1 MRKIQFAFFCIVT
14 GLAVLA
20 SSAEATALKFKI
32 INKSTQALNSLTV
45 TLRGASAAASP
56 NRLTAPLAAGG
67 TTTPPLSFDPGGTAC
82 VFDLT
87 FTSASGKITSQP
99 DTDLCQTDGI
109 VYQ

>member
-1 MRKIQFAFFCIVT
+1 MPRTLI
-14 GLAVLA
+14 AVMCLIASLA
-20 SSAEATALKFKI
+20 SLTPAAEATALKLKI
-32 INKSTQALNSLTV
+32 INKSAVALNSFTI

-56 NRLTAPLAAGG
+56 NRLTSALAAGA

-87 FTSASGKITSQP
+87 FTTASGKTTTQP

-109 VYQ
+109 VFQ